1 MASMSYCMF
10 ENTELEMSQVVSN
23 MRESNTWE
31 DLDLNSYEDASKE
44 SLYVLCKRYME
55 EFERLDS
62 ASNSDV

>member
-10 ENTELEMSQVVSN
+10 ENTESEMSQVVSN
-23 MRESNTWE
+23 MTESNTWE

-44 SLYVLCKRYME
+44 SLYVLCKRYIK
-55 EFERLDS
+55 EFERLNS